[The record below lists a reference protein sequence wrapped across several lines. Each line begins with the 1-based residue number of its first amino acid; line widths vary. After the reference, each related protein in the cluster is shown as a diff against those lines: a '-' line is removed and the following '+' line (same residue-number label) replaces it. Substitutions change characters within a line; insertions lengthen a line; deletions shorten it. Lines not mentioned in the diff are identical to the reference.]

1 MNVIQ
6 WTKKNAPTI
15 LTIIGGIGF
24 VTTIGLTIRATVKSV
39 EKIHCIES
47 DKGLDLIEQMS
58 NENPK
63 EPDMIECPKLTAEE
77 VVEACWMEYI
87 PTAAVGIASLICI
100 FGANVLNQKQQA
112 ALASA
117 YSALLSSYEGYRNQ
131 VRSICGEKTDETI
144 VKAMEQEQKDKEDNR
159 PPWDEFQVFYLDCYR
174 KGKFFERTMQ
184 QIMDAEYNANRW
196 FILNG
201 QLTLNEFLR
210 ILDLEPIEE
219 GDEIGWDDYIGE
231 ALYGYRWIDFAHR
244 YYKTDDGLDVCAIDL
259 PFEPHPLSEECE

>member
-1 MNVIQ
+1 MNVIN
-6 WTKKNAPTI
+6 WAKKNAPTI
-15 LTIIGGIGF
+15 LTILGGIGF
-24 VTTIGLTIRATVKSV
+24 VTTVGLTIRATVKSV
-39 EKIHCIES
+39 EKVKNIEN
-47 DKGLDLIEQMS
+47 DIADGLHDDGDAVVCQELT
-58 NENPK
+58 
-63 EPDMIECPKLTAEE
+63 KLE
-77 VVEACWMEYI
+77 VVEACWTEYI

-100 FGANVLNQKQQA
+100 FGANALNQKQQA

-117 YSALLSSYEGYRNQ
+117 YSALLSSYEGYRSQ
-131 VRSICGEKTDETI
+131 VRSICGEKTDEMI
-144 VKAMEQEQKDKEDNR
+144 MKAIEQEKKDKEDNR
-159 PPWDEFQVFYLDCYR
+159 PPWDEFQIFYLDCYS

-210 ILDLEPIEE
+210 ILDLEPVEE

-231 ALYGYRWIDFAHR
+231 TLYGYRWIDFCHR
-244 YYKTDDGLDVCAIDL
+244 HYQTDDGLDVCAIDL